1 MKKLISTAL
10 CAAMLLGAVSLTA
23 CDSYKKTPSDF
34 TEPFA
39 DYDLSEYVT
48 LADYKGLEY
57 TEKDT
62 TVTDTQIDSKIK
74 ELLSDYTTEQ
84 VITDRGAEYGD
95 TLSIKYTGFVDN
107 EELENGSGTDTITL
121 GSSGYIDGFDAG
133 LVGLKAEETTT
144 LNLTFP
150 DPYPNN
156 PDLAGKPVQ
165 FIVRINAIRGKS
177 DIELTDEFIAGL
189 GKDEYNTVKELRAHA
204 EKLVLDDNKDAA
216 RSSAMSEVWSKV
228 MTESTFTSVPEK
240 ELGEYAD
247 NMMNQ
252 YKAYADNYSLTMEEF
267 CEQMMGMDYD
277 TFSSQVKAY
286 SENAI
291 KQELVLMSIVRAEK
305 FRLTDKEYDEG
316 IAKLAEDQSTTVE
329 ELENNYKFDMLWE
342 SIMWAKVLN
351 FMVDNGKAV
360 AAETTTAADT
370 TVADT
375 TAAE

>member
-1 MKKLISTAL
+1 
-10 CAAMLLGAVSLTA
+10 
-23 CDSYKKTPSDF
+23 
-34 TEPFA
+34 
-39 DYDLSEYVT
+39 
-48 LADYKGLEY
+48 
-57 TEKDT
+57 
-62 TVTDTQIDSKIK
+62 
-74 ELLSDYTTEQ
+74 
-84 VITDRGAEYGD
+84 
-95 TLSIKYTGFVDN
+95 
-107 EELENGSGTDTITL
+107 
-121 GSSGYIDGFDAG
+121 
-133 LVGLKAEETTT
+133 
-144 LNLTFP
+144 
-150 DPYPNN
+150 
-156 PDLAGKPVQ
+156 
-165 FIVRINAIRGKS
+165 
-177 DIELTDEFIAGL
+177 
-189 GKDEYNTVKELRAHA
+189 
-204 EKLVLDDNKDAA
+204 
-216 RSSAMSEVWSKV
+216 MSEVWSKV

>member
-62 TVTDTQIDSKIK
+62 TVTDTQIDAKIK

-95 TLSIKYTGFVDN
+95 ILSIKYTGFVDG

-165 FIVRINAIRGKS
+165 FIVRINSIRGKS

-189 GKDEYNTVKELRAHA
+189 GKDEYKTVDELRAHA
-204 EKLVLDDNKDAA
+204 EKLVLEDNKDAA
-216 RSSAMSEVWSKV
+216 RSSAMSEVWSEV

-240 ELGEYAD
+240 ELGEYVD

-286 SENAI
+286 SENAV
-291 KQELVLMSIVRAEK
+291 KQELVLMSIVRA
-305 FRLTDKEYDEG
+305 
-316 IAKLAEDQSTTVE
+316 
-329 ELENNYKFDMLWE
+329 
-342 SIMWAKVLN
+342 
-351 FMVDNGKAV
+351 
-360 AAETTTAADT
+360 
-370 TVADT
+370 
-375 TAAE
+375 

>member
-62 TVTDTQIDSKIK
+62 TVTDTQIDAKIK

-95 TLSIKYTGFVDN
+95 ILSIKYTGFVDD

-165 FIVRINAIRGKS
+165 FIVRINSIRGKS

-189 GKDEYNTVKELRAHA
+189 GKDEYKTVDELRAHA
-204 EKLVLDDNKDAA
+204 EKLVLEDNKDAA

-240 ELGEYAD
+240 ELGEYVD
-247 NMMNQ
+247 NMMDQ

-286 SENAI
+286 SENAV

-329 ELENNYKFDMLWE
+329 ELENNYEFDMLWE
-342 SIMWAKVLN
+342 SIMWTKVLN
-351 FMVDNGKAV
+351 FMVDNGTAV
-360 AAETTTAADT
+360 AVETTTAVDT
-370 TVADT
+370 TVAET
-375 TAAE
+375 TAE